1 MQKDLPAC
9 SKRRVRLW
17 RQPRLH
23 RRRQKYSSAVLR
35 FVARLKN
42 TLGSIAREKTRL
54 LKQGIVHVRERRYML
69 GTGIKNRVVKHVK
82 TAAAAAACQGGKA
95 AAKTA
100 VYGRKAFC
108 YGASKL
114 QSLALLCRQAF
125 KAAVKQSRVA
135 GGKVVC
141 FLKTLDKRAKFA
153 TLSALLVL
161 AVLNY
166 YNYYT
171 YINSFTY
178 VVYLDGEEI
187 GYVAA
192 EELVEDFM
200 AELHAETAAKLGYD
214 VGTRQKITVAYELR
228 KGAVEDEEQ
237 VKSIL
242 RERIDFNRYA
252 YMLVINNRP
261 ALAVS
266 SLEEYERIIDGLK
279 KSYVCEAENK
289 VIQSVCLTDTVEARL
304 VLLER
309 EKLYSAEE
317 ALQILKNGTSR
328 REIYLVS
335 RGDTLWSIAERNNL
349 TLSEIQEANPHLTE
363 VDRLMPG
370 DEISLVVPN
379 PLVGVAV
386 TEEVEAEEA
395 IKFETAYK
403 DDASLYKG
411 QQRII
416 QLGKNGRKKVIYLL
430 TLKNGREIGR
440 KVLSET
446 VIEEPRQ
453 QIVARGTKPL
463 PEGTIV
469 GTGRFMWPVAG
480 GGRITS
486 RYGYRW
492 GRFHYGLDIG
502 APAGTAVVAADGG
515 TVIQSGWMGRYGLL
529 VTIDHHNGY
538 VTKYAHNSSNL
549 VTVGQKVQKGQQ
561 IARVGSTGNS
571 TGPHLHFEVIKNG
584 KNVDPLSYL

>member
-1 MQKDLPAC
+1 M
-9 SKRRVRLW
+9 
-17 RQPRLH
+17 
-23 RRRQKYSSAVLR
+23 
-35 FVARLKN
+35 
-42 TLGSIAREKTRL
+42 
-54 LKQGIVHVRERRYML
+54 
-69 GTGIKNRVVKHVK
+69 
-82 TAAAAAACQGGKA
+82 
-95 AAKTA
+95 
-100 VYGRKAFC
+100 
-108 YGASKL
+108 
-114 QSLALLCRQAF
+114 
-125 KAAVKQSRVA
+125 
-135 GGKVVC
+135 

-335 RGDTLWSIAERNNL
+335 RETL
-349 TLSEIQEANPHLTE
+349 
-363 VDRLMPG
+363 
-370 DEISLVVPN
+370 
-379 PLVGVAV
+379 
-386 TEEVEAEEA
+386 
-395 IKFETAYK
+395 F
-403 DDASLYKG
+403 
-411 QQRII
+411 
-416 QLGKNGRKKVIYLL
+416 
-430 TLKNGREIGR
+430 
-440 KVLSET
+440 
-446 VIEEPRQ
+446 
-453 QIVARGTKPL
+453 
-463 PEGTIV
+463 
-469 GTGRFMWPVAG
+469 
-480 GGRITS
+480 
-486 RYGYRW
+486 
-492 GRFHYGLDIG
+492 
-502 APAGTAVVAADGG
+502 
-515 TVIQSGWMGRYGLL
+515 
-529 VTIDHHNGY
+529 
-538 VTKYAHNSSNL
+538 
-549 VTVGQKVQKGQQ
+549 
-561 IARVGSTGNS
+561 
-571 TGPHLHFEVIKNG
+571 GP
-584 KNVDPLSYL
+584 